1 MQAADTSK
9 DKVGPSSFKKPQR
22 PGAKDLHVIET
33 GLVVRATQG
42 TTTCP
47 GTEDWRV
54 RGEQCQRL
62 AEDCPRKRNP
72 CAGETCPVKVPVG
85 KSPGT

>member
-22 PGAKDLHVIET
+22 PGAKGVHVMQM

-47 GTEDWRV
+47 GTEGWRV
-54 RGEQCQRL
+54 RGEQ
-62 AEDCPRKRNP
+62 
-72 CAGETCPVKVPVG
+72 
-85 KSPGT
+85 